1 MKKRLFSILL
11 VLALLCSLLP
21 QAALSAR
28 AECAPV
34 FEDVP
39 EDAYYKKA
47 VDWAVENGIT
57 SGTTA
62 TTFSPKKTCT
72 RAEVMTFLWAAA
84 GREKTDAENPFTDIS
99 ADKYYYRAVL
109 WAVERGIT
117 GGTSA
122 STFSPKKGCTRAEVV
137 TFLWAFAGRPTVDI
151 ENPFE
156 DVTPGKYYYKA
167 VLWAVENNVT
177 GGVSSTLFG
186 VGRPCKRE
194 QAMTFLWNA
203 CGSPE
208 PTSADNPFTYVIAG
222 KYYYKAVL
230 WAVENGVTGGVSAT
244 LFGVGRTCTRA

>member
-11 VLALLCSLLP
+11 ILALLCSLLP

-28 AECAPV
+28 AEGAPV

-84 GREKTDAENPFTDIS
+84 GREKTNAENPFTDIS

-167 VLWAVENNVT
+167 VLWAYANGITSGTTET
-177 GGVSSTLFG
+177 TFG
-186 VGRPCKRE
+186 PKE
-194 QAMTFLWNA
+194 L
-203 CGSPE
+203 
-208 PTSADNPFTYVIAG
+208 
-222 KYYYKAVL
+222 
-230 WAVENGVTGGVSAT
+230 
-244 LFGVGRTCTRA
+244 CTRAQVVTFLYKALAEEETPDERLNEYGLAKIVEDGAILHAWCWNFNTIRR